1 MGAAAFEKLVDSGVD
16 FSGRIVYITGEIEE
30 DGAAKIVAA
39 IRMLDRTSGEIE
51 VWLCSGGGDV
61 GWGFAIYDA
70 IRSCKNWVTVKGV
83 GRVESMASCILQAGD
98 RRVLANSAVLMVH
111 NGSVSFEAEAEKVRS
126 HVRDAEICDNRYR
139 EILSKRSGIPL
150 PKIRA
155 LCRREAFLTAA
166 EAVELGLAD
175 ELEYRD

>member
-1 MGAAAFEKLVDSGVD
+1 
-16 FSGRIVYITGEIEE
+16 
-30 DGAAKIVAA
+30 
-39 IRMLDRTSGEIE
+39 
-51 VWLCSGGGDV
+51 
-61 GWGFAIYDA
+61 
-70 IRSCKNWVTVKGV
+70 
-83 GRVESMASCILQAGD
+83 
-98 RRVLANSAVLMVH
+98 MVH